1 VTEQFAFKNARWAIW
16 TARFR
21 RRARRLGAFAWAS
34 LTARPEARALTP
46 AAWGFVAGWFG
57 LAAGAHASLTVL
69 IASLA
74 LFVPLCIAALIDA
87 LYFVLPDGPLL
98 AVAGVGLLV
107 RFIWSPDECA
117 SFLGAGLFAYLA
129 LALVARG
136 YEALRGRAGLGGGD
150 PMLFALAGLW
160 LGWDGLAPCLL
171 LATASA
177 LLSVL
182 ISAPLAWRSGGG
194 VRFGDPLPFG
204 PHIALGFWIV
214 WTFGLQDP
222 W

>member
-1 VTEQFAFKNARWAIW
+1 MRR
-16 TARFR
+16 ARFR
-21 RRARRLGAFAWAS
+21 RRARRLGAFAWAC
-34 LTARPEARALTP
+34 LTARQGDPLARALTP

-57 LAAGAHASLTVL
+57 LLAGGHASPVLL

-74 LFVPLCIAALIDA
+74 LFVPLCVAALIDA

-107 RFIWSPDECA
+107 RLRLSADIAPWDIA
-117 SFLGAGLFAYLA
+117 SCLGAGLFAYLA
-129 LALVARG
+129 LALAARA
-136 YEALRGRAGLGGGD
+136 YQALRGHAGLGGGD
-150 PMLFALAGLW
+150 PLLFALAGLW
-160 LGWDGLAPCLL
+160 LGFDGLAPCLL

-182 ISAPLAWRSGGG
+182 LAWRSGAMAR
-194 VRFGDPLPFG
+194 VSDPLPFG
-204 PHIALGFWIV
+204 PHIALGLWLM
-214 WTFGLQDP
+214 WTFGPRDL